1 MNMYFVLAWRNIWRN
16 PRRSLITMASVFFA
30 VLLAIFMR
38 SATKGVYENM
48 TDTMVRFSSGHI
60 QVHAKGY
67 WDERVLDNSFV
78 QSNGLVDNLKSVG
91 ATSVVPRLET
101 FALLS
106 YGDKSR
112 PVAIIGIDPVRES
125 EVTGLDR
132 KLVAGSMLSATDQG
146 VMLGSKLASV
156 MKVGIGDTLVMIGQG
171 YHGSMAASLLP
182 VKSIVKFGS
191 PKLDENLA
199 YMPLKNCQTVFSA
212 DSLLTSYSIMISNPG
227 MVLTTNERVRELLD
241 SNKYEVMHWK
251 QMLPELDQL
260 IEADSAGHYLTIYLL
275 YLVISFGL
283 FGTMLMMTRERLH
296 EFGILVAIGMKKHV
310 LGMVVIAEL
319 FFVSLSGILSASA
332 VGYPL
337 VTWLKYHPI
346 HVGGRVGELY
356 EGFGLEA
363 IIPCS
368 NDPGVIGY
376 QALLVMTITMVLSLY
391 PFIKIQRL
399 QPLQAINS

>member
-1 MNMYFVLAWRNIWRN
+1 MYLVLAWRNIWRN

-48 TDTMVRFSSGHI
+48 TDTMVRFSSGYI

-78 QSNGLVDNLKSVG
+78 QSDGLVDSLLDLG
-91 ATSVVPRLET
+91 MASVVPRLET

-112 PVAIIGIDPVRES
+112 PIAIIGIDPIHES
-125 EVTGLDR
+125 EATGLGR
-132 KLVAGSMLSATDQG
+132 KVIEG
-146 VMLGSKLASV
+146 VLPTSNEHGIIIGSKLAQAMRISV
-156 MKVGIGDTLVMIGQG
+156 GDTVVMIGQG
-171 YHGSMAASLLP
+171 YHGSMAAALLP
-182 VKSIVKFGS
+182 VKTVIRFGS
-191 PKLDENLA
+191 PRLDENLA
-199 YMPLKNCQTVFSA
+199 YMPIRSCQSVFSA
-212 DSLLTSYSIMISNPG
+212 DSLLTSYSVMISDPAS
-227 MVLTTNERVRELLD
+227 VVEQSAKISSLLD
-241 SNKYEVMHWK
+241 TGRYEVMHWK
-251 QMLPELDQL
+251 EMLPELDQL

-310 LGMVVIAEL
+310 LGMIVVAEL
-319 FFVSLSGILSASA
+319 FFISIAGIISASL

-368 NDPGVIGY
+368 NDPGVIAY
-376 QALLVMTITMVLSLY
+376 QALLVMAVTMVLSLY
-391 PFIKIQRL
+391 PFFKIQRL
-399 QPLQAINS
+399 SPLQAINS

>member
-1 MNMYFVLAWRNIWRN
+1 MNTYFVLAWRNIWRN

-67 WDERVLDNSFV
+67 WSERILDNSFE
-78 QSNGLVDNLKSVG
+78 QSESLVDTLVRVG

-112 PVAIIGIDPVRES
+112 PVAIIGIDPIRES

-132 KLVAGSMLSATDQG
+132 KLVAGSMPLANEQG
-146 VMLGSKLASV
+146 IMLGSKLAGV
-156 MKVGIGDTLVMIGQG
+156 LKVDVGDTIVMIGQG

-182 VKSIVKFGS
+182 VKAVVRFGS

-199 YMPLKNCQTVFSA
+199 YMPLKHCQSVFSA
-212 DSLLTSYSIMISNPG
+212 DSLLTSYSIMISSPST
-227 MVLTTNERVRELLD
+227 VLATNQKVREMLD
-241 SNKYEVMHWK
+241 SGKYEVMHWK
-251 QMLPELDQL
+251 EMLPELDQL

-296 EFGILVAIGMKKHV
+296 EFGILIAIGMKKHV
-310 LGMVVIAEL
+310 LGLIVVAEL
-319 FFVSLSGILSASA
+319 FFISIAGILVASA

-368 NDPGVIGY
+368 NDPGVIAY
-376 QALLVMTITMVLSLY
+376 QALLVMTITMVLSIY

>member
-1 MNMYFVLAWRNIWRN
+1 MYLILAWRNIWRN

-48 TDTMVRFSSGHI
+48 TDTMVRFSSGYI
-60 QVHAKGY
+60 QIHAKGY
-67 WDERVLDNSFV
+67 WEERVLDNTFV
-78 QSNGLVDNLKSVG
+78 QSVGLVDTLMDLG
-91 ATSVVPRLET
+91 AASVVPRLET

-125 EVTGLDR
+125 EVTGLD
-132 KLVAGSMLSATDQG
+132 KKVVAGKLPTHNDHG
-146 VMLGSKLASV
+146 ILLGSKLAQV
-156 MKVGIGDTLVMIGQG
+156 MRVGIGDTVVLIGQG
-171 YHGSMAASLLP
+171 YHGSMAAALLP
-182 VKSIVKFGS
+182 VRTILRFGS

-199 YMPLKNCQTVFSA
+199 YMPLRSCQAVFSA
-212 DSLLTSYSIMISNPG
+212 DSLLTSYSIMISDPG
-227 MVLTTNERVRELLD
+227 SVLDKTARIRSMLD
-241 SNKYEVMHWK
+241 STRYETMHWK
-251 QMLPELDQL
+251 EMLPELDQL

-296 EFGILVAIGMKKHV
+296 EFGILVAIGMKKQV
-310 LGMVVIAEL
+310 LGMIVVAEL
-319 FFVSLSGILSASA
+319 FFISMAGIISASL

-337 VTWLKYHPI
+337 VSWLKYHPI
-346 HVGGRVGELY
+346 QVGGRVGELY

-368 NDPGVIGY
+368 NDPGVIAY
-376 QALLVMTITMVLSLY
+376 QALLVMAVTMLLSLY